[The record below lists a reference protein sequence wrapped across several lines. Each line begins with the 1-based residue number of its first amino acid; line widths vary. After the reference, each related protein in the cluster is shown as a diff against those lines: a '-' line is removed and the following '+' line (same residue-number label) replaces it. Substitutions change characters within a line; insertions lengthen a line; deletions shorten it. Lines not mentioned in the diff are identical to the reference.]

1 LIARLQ
7 AGSVRVAVSS
17 ANRVESTDRFVGVHL
32 VEEKM
37 GIKAKKSKPKAAPK
51 RRPRKKTG
59 AKKKAAKKK

>member
-1 LIARLQ
+1 MIARPL
-7 AGSVRVAVSS
+7 ADTVRIAVGSAT
-17 ANRVESTDRFVGVHL
+17 RVESTDQLLGVHL

>member
-1 LIARLQ
+1 
-7 AGSVRVAVSS
+7 
-17 ANRVESTDRFVGVHL
+17 VESTDQFVGVHL

-37 GIKAKKSKPKAAPK
+37 GIRAKKAKKAAPK

>member
-1 LIARLQ
+1 MIARPPT
-7 AGSVRVAVSS
+7 GSVRVAVRS
-17 ANRVESTDRFVGVHL
+17 ANRVESTDQHL

-37 GIKAKKSKPKAAPK
+37 GIRAKKAKKAAPK